1 MKVKKIGKVC
11 WKIFGIAAIIAVL
24 GLVVYIMV
32 NHLGLIE
39 GLDFGAGAY
48 YYADIP
54 QFAKYVSGDH
64 YHSQTPMWVIIVLF
78 LVWGYAMYRLWT
90 WLEKKL

>member
-1 MKVKKIGKVC
+1 MKSNTIHKLWTIVK
-11 WKIFGIAAIIAVL
+11 WLAVL
-24 GLVVYIMV
+24 ALLGSVGYIMIH
-32 NHLGLIE
+32 HLGLID

-54 QFAKYVSGDH
+54 QFQKFVNGEH
-64 YHSQTPMWVIIVLF
+64 FQSQTPMWALIVLF
-78 LVWGYAMYRLWT
+78 LIWGYAMYRLWV